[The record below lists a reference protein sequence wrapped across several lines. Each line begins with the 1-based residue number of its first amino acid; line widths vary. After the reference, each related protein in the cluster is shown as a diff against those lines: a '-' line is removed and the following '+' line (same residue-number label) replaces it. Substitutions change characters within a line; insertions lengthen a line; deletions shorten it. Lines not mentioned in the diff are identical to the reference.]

1 MAIKNGSIVPMPAIS
16 QHGSAEEAT
25 MTKEQF
31 DREKKYQAALAIAR
45 AMLQQGIIE
54 EADFN
59 KTEAILRDKFSP
71 FIGTFQG

>member
-1 MAIKNGSIVPMPAIS
+1 MATKNGNIAPMPAIS
-16 QHGSAEEAT
+16 RPGSATEAA

-45 AMLQQGIIE
+45 AMLKQGVIE

-59 KTEAILRDKFSP
+59 KAEAILREKFSP